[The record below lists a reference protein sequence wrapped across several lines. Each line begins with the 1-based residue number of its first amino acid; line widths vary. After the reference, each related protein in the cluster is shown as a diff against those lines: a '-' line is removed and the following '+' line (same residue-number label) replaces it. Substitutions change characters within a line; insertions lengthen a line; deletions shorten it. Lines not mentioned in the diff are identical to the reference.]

1 MNVVHFINAWQVE
14 RFVAQVMEKHGHL
27 PESLSDL
34 EIGYFMGLAFI
45 ECTPANKMILD
56 LILQNPMVFFTEEE
70 NTEKVD
76 HNLAKD
82 LAAEL
87 ATEIAQ
93 CVPENEK
100 L

>member
-1 MNVVHFINAWQVE
+1 MNVVRFINSWQVE

-34 EIGYFMGLAFI
+34 EIGYFMSQAFI
-45 ECTPANKMILD
+45 DCTPANKMILD
-56 LILQNPMVFFTEEE
+56 LVLQNPTVFFTEEE
-70 NTEKVD
+70 EEAHQSMLKA
-76 HNLAKD
+76 LE
-82 LAAEL
+82 AES

-93 CVPENEK
+93 CVPEDEK